1 MFTGIIESFGAIK
14 QIMASGE
21 GRVLN
26 IDCDLDLTDTKIG
39 DSIAVNGACLT
50 VVGIE
55 KSGFKVDMAPE
66 TVERTTFKSLTK
78 GSRVN
83 IERALRLSDRID
95 GHLVSGHVDGTGSIA
110 SIIRKSNAVI
120 IKIDVLPELGSDM
133 IEKGSVAVEGISLTV
148 NKCSDTNFEVSIIPH
163 TAAITTI
170 GLKQVGDK
178 VNIETDMLGKY
189 VKKILKGSI
198 SRNDAMPEGQRE
210 ITMELLA
217 KNGFLT

>member
-1 MFTGIIESFGAIK
+1 MH
-14 QIMASGE
+14 
-21 GRVLN
+21 
-26 IDCDLDLTDTKIG
+26 
-39 DSIAVNGACLT
+39 
-50 VVGIE
+50 
-55 KSGFKVDMAPE
+55 
-66 TVERTTFKSLTK
+66 VEL
-78 GSRVN
+78 
-83 IERALRLSDRID
+83 
-95 GHLVSGHVDGTGSIA
+95 
-110 SIIRKSNAVI
+110 
-120 IKIDVLPELGSDM
+120 
-133 IEKGSVAVEGISLTV
+133 SLTV
-148 NKCSDTNFEVSIIPH
+148 NEIEGNTFAVSIIPH